1 MKVNQFAQVL
11 RTAAKG
17 SNRLRVDHSRI
28 FAAGK
33 EVYIIQMSGTDAG
46 ESMFAKVQTVD
57 NRNNTVTISAGL
69 TFNCA
74 TTGVS
79 RCQVVTVP
87 NFLKVT
93 LKDRAT
99 ISAEPW
105 NGHTGGVLLFR
116 SKLPVC

>member
-1 MKVNQFAQVL
+1 MNQFAQVL

-17 SNRLRVDHSRI
+17 SNRLRVDRSSI
-28 FAAGK
+28 FAARK
-33 EVYIIQMSGTDAG
+33 EVYIIQMKGTNAG

-57 NRNNTVTISAGL
+57 YRNSIVTISAGL

-74 TTGVS
+74 TTGIS

-99 ISAEPW
+99 ISGAPW